1 MRARVST
8 VFAGAVL
15 AIACAEP
22 TDGAEDDAAGEDGTM
37 SESSDAEGSNGNDG
51 NDGSDGNAGV
61 TESLVDV
68 DTWVLDAMVPATL
81 SADRP
86 ATVDCEHGF
95 GLEDG
100 LFEVDT
106 ELCNWGAFTQPTLAS
121 IQAGDT
127 VEIIMLHDTLYS
139 EDEDAAAHIA
149 VAIGETMIW
158 ETTIAIPAPTGYLR
172 PTITVEQDFD
182 AGTPLHLHVHNH
194 GYNNYR
200 VVDITV
206 TH

>member
-1 MRARVST
+1 ML
-8 VFAGAVL
+8 AV
-15 AIACAEP
+15 ACAEP
-22 TDGAEDDAAGEDGTM
+22 SDEAGDDAVDDAGTM
-37 SESSDAEGSNGNDG
+37 SEGSAAEASDDADSS
-51 NDGSDGNAGV
+51 AGV

-68 DTWVLDAMVPATL
+68 DAWVPDAMVPAAL
-81 SADRP
+81 SGDRP

-139 EDEDAAAHIA
+139 EDEGAAAHIA
-149 VAIGETMIW
+149 VAIGEAMIW

-172 PTITVEQDFD
+172 PTITIEEDFD
-182 AGTPLHLHVHNH
+182 AGTPMHLHVHNH